1 MSKRPAKSSADP
13 AIAIIGIGCLF
24 PGSQD
29 RQGYWAGIRDGRDMI
44 EEIPDGYWNPDD
56 YHDGDQSSADRTYGR
71 RGGFLTPI
79 PFNPIDFGIAPRDLE
94 ATDTSQLLSLVA
106 ARQALE
112 DAGYDPRTTFDRSR
126 TSVILGVTGALEMV
140 VPLGARLGHPHW
152 WRALRESGVD
162 EETAAAVVSKISSSY
177 VSWQENSF
185 PGLLGNVVAGRIANR
200 LDLHGTNCVTDA
212 ACASSLAA
220 LHLASLELRS
230 GRSDM
235 VVTGGVDTF
244 NDIFMYM
251 CFSKTPALSPTGDAR
266 PFDGQGDGTILGEG
280 IGIVVL
286 KRLDDA
292 VRDGDRIYAR
302 LLSIGTSS
310 DGKGSA
316 IYAPTVDGQ
325 QRALQDAYQQASISP
340 STVGLV
346 EAHGT
351 GTAVGDAIELRALQE
366 IYAREGSD
374 AHRCAL
380 GSVKSQIG
388 HTKAAAGA
396 AGLIKAVLALHHKVQ
411 PPSIKIRQPLD
422 TLRETGSP
430 FHIEE
435 VARPWVQHPDFP
447 RRAAVSS
454 FGFGGSN
461 FHAVLEEN
469 SAGRIETDWNDCALL
484 FSFSASQ
491 RNSLLQQLEHALTEI
506 QQLQNSTEIDAV
518 ARDSRARFK
527 ASDDHRI
534 SIVVGRS
541 DDAAARLQS
550 ALEAVQQEQ
559 DTRWSLPGGIDRDHG
574 PRRGSLAVIFPGQG
588 SQRVDMLRSTA
599 CRFPEMIRVIDEAER
614 AFWNQQEDSGLAAK
628 IWPPRDWDDHSSEH
642 DEALRQTDVAQPA
655 LGAVS
660 LGLYQILG
668 RFGIEG
674 ELFGGHSFGELTA
687 LAAAGRLGEVDF
699 HQLANFRGRLMASA
713 GGDDAGSMLAVALP
727 IGELERFVEQNCPH
741 LVIAN
746 RNAPQQAVLSGSSPA
761 ISDAMRVLDQ
771 RGIRHQKLPVAAAFH
786 SPEVASAA
794 IPFEEVL
801 HQARIHPSTAPV
813 FSNSTGRR
821 YPDGE
826 GEARSLLANQITRP
840 VHFLEMIEEMV
851 QCGAST
857 FLEVGPG
864 QVLTGLIQSI
874 LADVSPLSSAIC
886 IDAQKVDGTDLARAI
901 GRLAVEG
908 HPVDLCA
915 WDPCGPT
922 QVNADGAMVVMIGG
936 ANLKP
941 GEVTPTVSSVAVTPP
956 KTRTESVIQT
966 PDAAI
971 LPTSI
976 ESPVTDALQA
986 SSQESLMQAIEAALA
1001 MQRTL
1006 AEAQRAAEQVLEAS
1020 LSGTPRSITPQSI
1033 SPQSISPQ
1041 SISPQSI
1048 SPQSISPQSIAPP
1061 SIAPPLS
1068 APPSSVPIVEDVE
1081 VIVPVAEEDGLTHL
1095 IIEVVAEKTGYP
1107 SEAIAADLDLEGDLG
1122 IDSIKRVEILSA
1134 LREHRPDL
1142 EAIPPE
1148 MLGSLR
1154 TIDAIVSWYRSS
1166 STTPPAPPPPP
1177 PAEVLGTPEVET
1189 TPVPVAQNLTLQLS
1203 IREVVSDK
1211 TGYPLDA
1218 IATDL
1223 DLEADLGIDSI
1234 KRVEIFSALRE
1245 RRTELPAIPPEQLGA
1260 LRTIDSIV
1268 AWYTASAPAPIKSNV
1283 PTTANAPL
1291 PADLVVDPPKAALP
1305 PTSVEPDDSIRQAI
1319 VIVVADKTGYPAEA
1333 IGTDLDL
1340 EADLGIDS
1348 IKRVEILSALRE
1360 QRPELPAIPPEL
1372 LGSLR
1377 SIDAIVD
1384 WYGKDP
1390 SATTKNL
1397 AASSETSMVTDDGSN
1412 VGEPHTPPLTPSPP
1426 VNDAPPK
1433 VQILEAA
1440 AVALPVPR
1448 IARATKQHSFAGRSL
1463 LVACDSPA
1471 LGTTLVARLKQ
1482 SGISALHASLESIE
1496 SGLPITAGAPLGG
1509 LLVVVDSPTD
1519 PDQAMAHSFQ
1529 WLREAGKVLLDQDGS
1544 FTPLVAMVQRFDGHF
1559 GLGAIDPI
1567 SCAIDPACAAL
1578 SGLAKCAA
1586 REWTSIDVRSIDLSP
1601 EFDDTRQAVDE
1612 LVIELLEGQGME
1624 VGLTPELRIEI
1635 GLESLPTTTPSRT
1648 LISKGALVVV
1658 TGGARGVTAA
1668 CVDELARRYQP
1679 SLLLLGRTP
1688 APGSEPDW
1696 AAAVS
1701 DDRLESHLFRNSAEG
1716 VTPALIREQALEI
1729 RKVRELAR
1737 HLDELR
1743 SLGCEVEYR
1752 SLDVRNRKELT
1763 RCIDDARASH
1773 GPVRGIIH
1781 GAGVLA
1787 DRWICDKSDQQF
1799 DLVWTTKV
1807 DPARHL
1813 LSICKDDELDFISF
1827 FSSTTARLG
1836 RKGQSDYAAANE
1848 VLNRMATIESVRRPN
1863 CQVASLG
1870 WGPWD
1875 GGMVHEGLR
1884 SVFHEEGI
1892 ELIPL
1897 AQGARLFIEKM
1908 ESMGPAQPILLAP
1921 LGSIAETMQQ
1931 ITDFGNSPSSAFEEM
1946 ETTASSTAIT
1956 APDENTPMQA
1966 GPTLTLSID
1975 RFPAMKD
1982 HVLNGRAVIPA
1993 AFLLEWCAQAALHRH
2008 PGLELQ
2014 GVDQFKIL
2022 KGVILDP
2029 REEQQIT
2036 WMTGTPE
2043 SAADHLRV
2051 PVEIRSSTADPR
2063 LHARAQILLG
2073 PRSTTRSRLMA
2084 PEYSGADD
2092 PGYGTSLFHGPR
2104 FQCIQKV
2111 SKITRSQLAIRSDGS
2126 SKPSTWFNAAP
2137 RSDWLI
2143 DPLRIDAAFQA
2154 LILWSRSQ
2162 HQKPCLPCGIA
2173 RLRCH
2178 SPIDSGLLETRIHIE
2193 TVVGSMATAR
2203 VEVLNRTG
2211 SPAITIEGAEVVI
2224 DASLESAF
2232 QRDRL
2237 TEEAHP

>member
-1 MSKRPAKSSADP
+1 MSQRPAKSSPDP

-29 RQGYWAGIRDGRDMI
+29 HQGYWAGIRDGRDMI

-56 YHDGDQSSADRTYGR
+56 YHDADKSSADRTYGR

-162 EETAAAVVSKISSSY
+162 EETATEVVSKISSSY

-220 LHLASLELRS
+220 LHLASLELHS

-491 RNSLLQQLEHALTEI
+491 RNSLLQQLENALTEI
-506 QQLQNSTEIDAV
+506 QQLQNSIEIDAV
-518 ARDSRARFK
+518 ARDSRARFR

-541 DDAAARLQS
+541 DDAAARLKS

-559 DTRWSLPGGIDRDHG
+559 DTRWSLPAGIDRDHG

-599 CRFPEMIRVIDEAER
+599 CRFPEMIRVIDDAER

-628 IWPPRDWDDHSSEH
+628 IWPPREWDDHSSAH

-727 IGELERFVEQNCPH
+727 IAELERFVEQNCPH

-771 RGIRHQKLPVAAAFH
+771 RGIRHRKLPVAAAFH

-801 HQARIHPSTAPV
+801 NQARIHPSTAPV

-840 VHFLEMIEEMV
+840 VQFLEMIEEMV

-874 LADVSPLSSAIC
+874 LADVSPQSSAIC

-922 QVNADGAMVVMIGG
+922 QVDADGAMVVMIGG

-966 PDAAI
+966 PDAVI

-986 SSQESLMQAIEAALA
+986 SSQESLMQAIEAALT

-1020 LSGTPRSITPQSI
+1020 LSGTPKSIAAQSI
-1033 SPQSISPQ
+1033 AAQSIAAQ
-1041 SISPQSI
+1041 SIA
-1048 SPQSISPQSIAPP
+1048 PQSIAPQ
-1061 SIAPPLS
+1061 SIAPQSIAPQLS

-1081 VIVPVAEEDGLTHL
+1081 VIVPVAEEDGLTDL

-1166 STTPPAPPPPP
+1166 STTPPARVSPPVSSSVPSS
-1177 PAEVLGTPEVET
+1177 PAEMPGTPEVET
-1189 TPVPVAQNLTLQLS
+1189 SPIPVAQHLMLQRS

-1268 AWYTASAPAPIKSNV
+1268 DWYTASAPAPSESNG
-1283 PTTANAPL
+1283 PTTANAPF
-1291 PADLVVDPPKAALP
+1291 PADLRVDPSKAPLSSTKAPLS
-1305 PTSVEPDDSIRQAI
+1305 PTAVEPDESIRQTI
-1319 VIVVADKTGYPAEA
+1319 VTVVADKTGYPTEA

-1360 QRPELPAIPPEL
+1360 QRQELPAIPPEL

-1384 WYGKDP
+1384 WYGKTP
-1390 SATTKNL
+1390 SATTKKS
-1397 AASSETSMVTDDGSN
+1397 AASSESSVVAEDGPN
-1412 VGEPHTPPLTPSPP
+1412 TGGAHTPPLTPSPP
-1426 VNDAPPK
+1426 ANDAQPK

-1448 IARATKQHSFAGRSL
+1448 IAGAKKQHSFAGRSVL
-1463 LVACDSPA
+1463 IACDSPA

-1482 SGISALHASLESIE
+1482 SGISALHASLGSIE
-1496 SGLPITAGAPLGG
+1496 SGLPTTAGTPLGG
-1509 LLVVVDSPTD
+1509 LLVVVDSPAD

-1586 REWTSIDVRSIDLSP
+1586 REWTSMDVRSIDLSP
-1601 EFDDTRQAVDE
+1601 EFHDTRQAVDE

-1624 VGLTPELRIEI
+1624 VGLTPERRIEI
-1635 GLESLPTTTPSRT
+1635 GLESLPATTPSRT

-1658 TGGARGVTAA
+1658 TGGARGVTGA

-1696 AAAVS
+1696 AAAV
-1701 DDRLESHLFRNSAEG
+1701 
-1716 VTPALIREQALEI
+1716 
-1729 RKVRELAR
+1729 
-1737 HLDELR
+1737 
-1743 SLGCEVEYR
+1743 
-1752 SLDVRNRKELT
+1752 
-1763 RCIDDARASH
+1763 
-1773 GPVRGIIH
+1773 
-1781 GAGVLA
+1781 
-1787 DRWICDKSDQQF
+1787 
-1799 DLVWTTKV
+1799 
-1807 DPARHL
+1807 
-1813 LSICKDDELDFISF
+1813 
-1827 FSSTTARLG
+1827 
-1836 RKGQSDYAAANE
+1836 
-1848 VLNRMATIESVRRPN
+1848 
-1863 CQVASLG
+1863 
-1870 WGPWD
+1870 
-1875 GGMVHEGLR
+1875 
-1884 SVFHEEGI
+1884 
-1892 ELIPL
+1892 
-1897 AQGARLFIEKM
+1897 
-1908 ESMGPAQPILLAP
+1908 
-1921 LGSIAETMQQ
+1921 
-1931 ITDFGNSPSSAFEEM
+1931 
-1946 ETTASSTAIT
+1946 
-1956 APDENTPMQA
+1956 
-1966 GPTLTLSID
+1966 
-1975 RFPAMKD
+1975 
-1982 HVLNGRAVIPA
+1982 
-1993 AFLLEWCAQAALHRH
+1993 
-2008 PGLELQ
+2008 
-2014 GVDQFKIL
+2014 
-2022 KGVILDP
+2022 
-2029 REEQQIT
+2029 
-2036 WMTGTPE
+2036 
-2043 SAADHLRV
+2043 
-2051 PVEIRSSTADPR
+2051 
-2063 LHARAQILLG
+2063 
-2073 PRSTTRSRLMA
+2073 
-2084 PEYSGADD
+2084 ADD
-2092 PGYGTSLFHGPR
+2092 LK
-2104 FQCIQKV
+2104 Q
-2111 SKITRSQLAIRSDGS
+2111 
-2126 SKPSTWFNAAP
+2126 
-2137 RSDWLI
+2137 
-2143 DPLRIDAAFQA
+2143 
-2154 LILWSRSQ
+2154 
-2162 HQKPCLPCGIA
+2162 
-2173 RLRCH
+2173 
-2178 SPIDSGLLETRIHIE
+2178 
-2193 TVVGSMATAR
+2193 
-2203 VEVLNRTG
+2203 
-2211 SPAITIEGAEVVI
+2211 VI
-2224 DASLESAF
+2224 
-2232 QRDRL
+2232 
-2237 TEEAHP
+2237 

>member
-1 MSKRPAKSSADP
+1 MSKQPSNSSPDP
-13 AIAIIGIGCLF
+13 ALAIIGIGCLF

-29 RQGYWAGIRDGRDMI
+29 HQGYWAGIRDGRDMI

-56 YHDGDQSSADRTYGR
+56 YHDGDKSSADRTYGR

-79 PFNPIDFGIAPRDLE
+79 PFNPLDFGIAPRDLE

-162 EETAAAVVSKISSSY
+162 EETASEVVRKISSSY

-220 LHLASLELRS
+220 LHLASLELHS

-325 QRALQDAYQQASISP
+325 QRALKDAYQQAAISP
-340 STVGLV
+340 STIGLV

-366 IYAREGSD
+366 IYAREGSS

-484 FSFSASQ
+484 FSFSASH
-491 RNSLLQQLEHALTEI
+491 RDSLLQQLEHAVTEI
-506 QQLQNSTEIDAV
+506 QQLQSSIEIDAV

-541 DDAAARLQS
+541 EDAASRLKS
-550 ALEAVQQEQ
+550 AVEAVQQEQ
-559 DTRWSLPGGIDRDHG
+559 DTRWSLPTGIDRDHG

-614 AFWNQQEDSGLAAK
+614 AFWNQQEDSGLAAR
-628 IWPPRDWDDHSSEH
+628 IWPPREWDDHSTAQ

-660 LGLYQILG
+660 LGLYQVLG
-668 RFGIEG
+668 RFGIAG

-699 HQLANFRGRLMASA
+699 HQLANFRGRLMARA

-771 RGIRHQKLPVAAAFH
+771 RGIRHRKLPVAAAFH

-801 HQARIHPSTAPV
+801 HQARIHPSTVPV

-840 VHFLEMIEEMV
+840 VQFLEMIEEMV

-874 LADVSPLSSAIC
+874 LAEVSPQTSAIG

-922 QVNADGAMVVMIGG
+922 KVDADGAMIVMIGG

-956 KTRTESVIQT
+956 TTLTGSVTKT
-966 PDAAI
+966 PDAVI

-976 ESPVTDALQA
+976 DSPVTDALQA

-1020 LSGTPRSITPQSI
+1020 LTGT
-1033 SPQSISPQ
+1033 
-1041 SISPQSI
+1041 
-1048 SPQSISPQSIAPP
+1048 PQSIAPQ
-1061 SIAPPLS
+1061 SIAPQSIAPQS
-1068 APPSSVPIVEDVE
+1068 IAPQMAEPPSSVPIVEDVE
-1081 VIVPVAEEDGLTHL
+1081 VIVPVAEEDGLTDL

-1166 STTPPAPPPPP
+1166 STTPPAPAPAPAPPSPS
-1177 PAEVLGTPEVET
+1177 PAEVIDTPEVDS
-1189 TPVPVAQNLTLQLS
+1189 TPVPVAKNLTLQLW

-1245 RRTELPAIPPEQLGA
+1245 RRTELPAIPPEQLGS

-1268 AWYTASAPAPIKSNV
+1268 DWYTASAPAPIESKG
-1283 PTTANAPL
+1283 PTTTNAPI
-1291 PADLVVDPPKAALP
+1291 PSDLVVDPPKAPLS
-1305 PTSVEPDDSIRQAI
+1305 PTTVEPDNSIRQAI
-1319 VIVVADKTGYPAEA
+1319 VTVVADKTGYPAEA

-1384 WYGKDP
+1384 WYGKAP

-1397 AASSETSMVTDDGSN
+1397 ATSSETPMVTDDGSN
-1412 VGEPHTPPLTPSPP
+1412 AGRPHTPSLTPLPP
-1426 VNDAPPK
+1426 ANDAQPK
-1433 VQILEAA
+1433 VKILEAA
-1440 AVALPVPR
+1440 AVAIPVPR
-1448 IARATKQHSFAGRSL
+1448 IARASKQHSYAGRSL
-1463 LVACDSPA
+1463 LVACDSPT
-1471 LGTTLVARLKQ
+1471 LGTTLVARLEQ
-1482 SGISALHASLESIE
+1482 SGISALHTSLESIE
-1496 SGLPITAGAPLGG
+1496 GGLPTMPSAPLGG

-1519 PDQAMAHSFQ
+1519 PDQAMLHSFQ
-1529 WLREAGKVLLDQDGS
+1529 WLREAGKVLLDQGDS

-1567 SCAIDPACAAL
+1567 SCVIDPACAAL

-1586 REWTSIDVRSIDLSP
+1586 REWPSMDVRSIDLSP
-1601 EFDDTRQAVDE
+1601 EFHDTRQAVDE

-1635 GLESLPTTTPSRT
+1635 ELESLPTTTPSRT

-1688 APGSEPDW
+1688 APGSEPGW
-1696 AAAVS
+1696 ASAVA
-1701 DDRLESHLFRNSAEG
+1701 DDQLETHLFRDSAAG

-1743 SLGCEVEYR
+1743 GLGCEVEYR

-1763 RCIDDARASH
+1763 RCIDEARASH

-1799 DLVWTTKV
+1799 ELVWTTKV

-1813 LSICKDDELDFISF
+1813 LSICKDDDLDFISF

-1848 VLNRMATIESVRRPN
+1848 VLNRMATIESVRRTN

-1884 SVFHEEGI
+1884 PVFHEEGI

-1897 AQGARLFIEKM
+1897 AQGARIFIEKM
-1908 ESMGPAQPILLAP
+1908 ESMGPAQRILLAP

-1931 ITDFGNSPSSAFEEM
+1931 ITDFGNTPSMTLDGTKTTDTSNAI
-1946 ETTASSTAIT
+1946 TASSG
-1956 APDENTPMQA
+1956 NSRMQT

-2043 SAADHLRV
+2043 SATDHLRV
-2051 PVEIRSSTADPR
+2051 PVEIRSSTADQR

-2073 PRSTTRSRLMA
+2073 PRSTTRSHLMA

-2111 SKITRSQLAIRSDGS
+2111 SKITRSQLAIRSDGT
-2126 SKPSTWFNAAP
+2126 SKPSSWFDTAT

-2143 DPLRIDAAFQA
+2143 DPLHIDAAFQA

-2193 TVVGSMATAR
+2193 SVVGSMATAR
-2203 VEVLNRTG
+2203 IEVLNRTG
-2211 SPAITIEGAEVVI
+2211 NPAITIEGAEVVI

>member
-1 MSKRPAKSSADP
+1 MSKQASKSSHTPDP

-29 RQGYWAGIRDGRDMI
+29 HQGYWAGIRDGRDMI

-56 YHDGDQSSADRTYGR
+56 YHDGDKSSADRTYGR
-71 RGGFLTPI
+71 RGGFLTPV
-79 PFNPIDFGIAPRDLE
+79 PFNPLDYGIAPRDLE

-152 WRALRESGVD
+152 WRALREAGVD
-162 EETAAAVVSKISSSY
+162 EETASEVVRKISDSY

-220 LHLASLELRS
+220 LHLASLELHS

-325 QRALQDAYQQASISP
+325 QRALQDAYQQAAISP

-351 GTAVGDAIELRALQE
+351 GTSVGDAIELRALQE
-366 IYAREGSD
+366 IYAREGSG

-506 QQLQNSTEIDAV
+506 QELQSSIEIDAV

-527 ASDDHRI
+527 ANDDHRI

-541 DDAAARLQS
+541 DDAAARLKS

-559 DTRWSLPGGIDRDHG
+559 DTRWSLPAGIDRDHG

-588 SQRVDMLRSTA
+588 SQRVDMLRNTA

-614 AFWNQQEDSGLAAK
+614 AFWNQQEDSGLAAR
-628 IWPPRDWDDHSSEH
+628 IWPPREWDDHSTAH

-668 RFGIEG
+668 RFGIAG

-699 HQLANFRGRLMASA
+699 HQLANFRGRLMARA

-746 RNAPQQAVLSGSSPA
+746 RNAPQQAVLSGSSSA

-771 RGIRHQKLPVAAAFH
+771 RGIRHRKLPVAAAFH
-786 SPEVASAA
+786 SPEVASAT

-801 HQARIHPSTAPV
+801 NQARIHPSTAPV

-826 GEARSLLANQITRP
+826 GEARSLLANQIARP
-840 VHFLEMIEEMV
+840 VQFLEMIEEMV

-874 LADVSPLSSAIC
+874 IAEVSPQSSAIC

-915 WDPCGPT
+915 WDPCGPKK
-922 QVNADGAMVVMIGG
+922 VNADGAMVVMIGG

-956 KTRTESVIQT
+956 KSLAGPVTKT
-966 PDAAI
+966 PDPAI
-971 LPTSI
+971 LPSNI
-976 ESPVTDALQA
+976 DSPVTDALQA

-1020 LSGTPRSITPQSI
+1020 LSGTPLSIEPQSI
-1033 SPQSISPQ
+1033 EPQSIEPQSVKPQ
-1041 SISPQSI
+1041 SIEPQSVKPQSI
-1048 SPQSISPQSIAPP
+1048 NPQSIEPQS
-1061 SIAPPLS
+1061 S
-1068 APPSSVPIVEDVE
+1068 APLVEDTE
-1081 VIVPVAEEDGLTHL
+1081 VVAPIAEEDGLSDL
-1095 IIEVVAEKTGYP
+1095 IIDVVAEKTGYP

-1134 LREHRPDL
+1134 LREHRPEL

-1166 STTPPAPPPPP
+1166 STTTPAPPPPS
-1177 PAEVLGTPEVET
+1177 EGIGTPEFET
-1189 TPVPVAQNLTLQLS
+1189 DPVPVAENLTLQLW
-1203 IREVVSDK
+1203 IREVISDK

-1245 RRTELPAIPPEQLGA
+1245 RRTELPAIPPEQLGT

-1268 AWYTASAPAPIKSNV
+1268 DWYTASAPAPIESNG
-1283 PTTANAPL
+1283 PATANSAFASDL
-1291 PADLVVDPPKAALP
+1291 PVDPPKATLP
-1305 PTSVEPDDSIRQAI
+1305 PITVEPDDSIRQAI
-1319 VIVVADKTGYPAEA
+1319 VAVVADKTGYPAEA

-1384 WYGKDP
+1384 WYRKDP
-1390 SATTKNL
+1390 SGAPQNL
-1397 AASSETSMVTDDGSN
+1397 AAPSETPMVTDDGSN
-1412 VGEPHTPPLTPSPP
+1412 AGESHTPSHAPSPQAI
-1426 VNDAPPK
+1426 DAQPE

-1448 IARATKQHSFAGRSL
+1448 IARAKKQHSFAGHSL
-1463 LVACDSPA
+1463 LVACDSPT

-1496 SGLPITAGAPLGG
+1496 SGLPTTPEVHLGG
-1509 LLVVVDSPTD
+1509 LLVVVDSPAD
-1519 PDQAMAHSFQ
+1519 PDQAMVHSFQ
-1529 WLREAGKVLLDQDGS
+1529 WLREAGKVLLDQGGS

-1559 GLGAIDPI
+1559 GLGTIDPI

-1586 REWTSIDVRSIDLSP
+1586 REWTSMDVRSIDLSP
-1601 EFDDTRQAVDE
+1601 EFHDPRQAVDE
-1612 LVIELLEGQGME
+1612 LVIELLEGQGIE

-1635 GLESLPTTTPSRT
+1635 GLESLPTTTPSRALT
-1648 LISKGALVVV
+1648 SKGALVVV

-1688 APGSEPDW
+1688 APGSEPGW
-1696 AAAVS
+1696 AAAVA
-1701 DDRLESHLFRNSAEG
+1701 DDQLESQLFGNSPAG

-1763 RCIDDARASH
+1763 RCIDEARASH

-1799 DLVWTTKV
+1799 ELVWTTKV

-1813 LSICKDDELDFISF
+1813 LSICEDDDLDFISF

-1848 VLNRMATIESVRRPN
+1848 VLNRMATIESVRRTH

-1897 AQGARLFIEKM
+1897 SQGARIFIEKM
-1908 ESMGPAQPILLAP
+1908 ESMGPAQRILLAP

-1931 ITDFGNSPSSAFEEM
+1931 ITDFPNTPSSTHDDT
-1946 ETTASSTAIT
+1946 ETTETSTAIP
-1956 APDENTPMQA
+1956 ASGANTRMQA
-1966 GPTLTLSID
+1966 GPTLTLSVD

-2073 PRSTTRSRLMA
+2073 PRCATRSHLMA

-2111 SKITRSQLAIRSDGS
+2111 SKITRSQLAIRSDGT
-2126 SKPSTWFNAAP
+2126 SKPSTWFDAAT

-2143 DPLRIDAAFQA
+2143 DPLHIDAAFQA

-2193 TVVGSMATAR
+2193 SVVGSMATAR

-2237 TEEAHP
+2237 TEEVHP